1 MDANVCVKSQ
11 NIVQNQ
17 MIVDSRLMMVT
28 VSRSVLVCCDFITLV
43 TLEPCFCAAI
53 SVWCSLRSPAL
64 FPLSGCFGYQVY
76 FWWLFKLMKH
86 MSLDQHNVSG
96 FSLSIACFPCL
107 GKPGVSTSHTT
118 GEIQH
123 RLPPQQLTQCVLLEE
138 KINTLG
144 RQENC
149 LQQ

>member
-1 MDANVCVKSQ
+1 
-11 NIVQNQ
+11 
-17 MIVDSRLMMVT
+17 MV
-28 VSRSVLVCCDFITLV
+28 
-43 TLEPCFCAAI
+43 
-53 SVWCSLRSPAL
+53 
-64 FPLSGCFGYQVY
+64 
-76 FWWLFKLMKH
+76 FKLMKH

-96 FSLSIACFPCL
+96 FSLSVACFPCL
-107 GKPGVSTSHTT
+107 GKPGVNAAHTS
-118 GEIQH
+118 GEMQC